1 MSPCCTTVLLH
12 HCTSKLLC
20 LGQYVKCI
28 WLQVLKQLDHPVAD
42 LIMEWRSLD
51 ALRRSLL
58 ETAQQTPR
66 HMALAGGGR
75 VWGLDP
81 ATGQPLAQ
89 GSLVRIAGRIMQC
102 NTGTGR

>member
-1 MSPCCTTVLLH
+1 M
-12 HCTSKLLC
+12 
-20 LGQYVKCI
+20 
-28 WLQVLKQLDHPVAD
+28 LKQLDHPAAD
-42 LIMEWRSLD
+42 LIIEWRSLD

-81 ATGQPLAQ
+81 ATGRPLEQ
-89 GSLVRIAGRIMQC
+89 GTLVRIAGRIMQC